1 MNRQRKINCMT
12 FTERER
18 EIERAGGGGEKGE
31 DQIVEG
37 RSKKEWRRSK
47 MTKDVCSSI
56 LCSSLV
62 IKPFFSESFI
72 FFKITSNHEHI
83 LNLSPILC
91 FLVYLPFPRGNSSYH
106 ANYREAGLLLP
117 RLMVVR
123 RCDGLFLLNSS
134 STLIGVKPKVNR

>member
-1 MNRQRKINCMT
+1 M
-12 FTERER
+12 
-18 EIERAGGGGEKGE
+18 
-31 DQIVEG
+31 EG
-37 RSKKEWRRSK
+37 RSKKEWRRSE

-56 LCSSLV
+56 LCSSLNL
-62 IKPFFSESFI
+62 FS
-72 FFKITSNHEHI
+72 
-83 LNLSPILC
+83 LNLSYFLKSPQIMSTFQIQAPFLC

>member
-1 MNRQRKINCMT
+1 MT

-18 EIERAGGGGEKGE
+18 LREREEGGGGKGE

-47 MTKDVCSSI
+47 MTKDVCSSRM
-56 LCSSLV
+56 CSSV
-62 IKPFFSESFI
+62 EIKPLFFFSESFI
-72 FFKITSNHEHI
+72 FCEITSNHEHI
-83 LNLSPILC
+83 LNPSPVLC
-91 FLVYLPFPRGNSSYH
+91 FLIILPFPRGNGSYH

-123 RCDGLFLLNSS
+123 RCDGLVLLNSS